1 MCRLTLVFLSPAVF
15 EFQCASLPAQVNLG
29 QSELSYHFA
38 GVWKRH
44 DGGFSLGADVW
55 GVADK
60 AFLYIALVIESGS
73 QIISFSFPLLETKHI
88 FIVTSS

>member
-1 MCRLTLVFLSPAVF
+1 MCQPPGTS
-15 EFQCASLPAQVNLG
+15 ELG

-55 GVADK
+55 GVAGK
-60 AFLYIALVIESGS
+60 AFLYFSLVIESGS
-73 QIISFSFPLLETKHI
+73 QIISFSFPLLETVKHI